1 MAESTNTNEPSTSAS
16 LLQLARDGDPDGWSR
31 LAQIYGPIVYAWA
44 RKCGCQT
51 ADAADVMQE
60 TFASVTKA
68 IGRFDHDRPGATFR
82 GWLWTIAR
90 NKIRDQAR
98 DDQAGLAMGGTDAN
112 LKMQNVA
119 ADPSQPPSEPPSEPP
134 DEPPSENASD
144 IASVRRRTVEL
155 MRESFDPRSW
165 RMFWE
170 TTIIGR
176 DAAEVAK
183 EMDVS
188 RWAVYKARAR
198 VLQRLQQEMKGLE

>member
-1 MAESTNTNEPSTSAS
+1 
-16 LLQLARDGDPDGWSR
+16 
-31 LAQIYGPIVYAWA
+31 
-44 RKCGCQT
+44 
-51 ADAADVMQE
+51 
-60 TFASVTKA
+60 
-68 IGRFDHDRPGATFR
+68 
-82 GWLWTIAR
+82 
-90 NKIRDQAR
+90 
-98 DDQAGLAMGGTDAN
+98 
-112 LKMQNVA
+112 
-119 ADPSQPPSEPPSEPP
+119 
-134 DEPPSENASD
+134 
-144 IASVRRRTVEL
+144 